1 LKLRIVAY
9 FLIIF
14 LSFARCLHGQ
24 SVIKGSVKV
33 YDSETSS
40 YLFNV
45 ILTDSSNKIL
55 AHTVVDSLRNFYF
68 QSIPNG
74 IIDLRLRFISCYET
88 EIKNIVIK
96 NDTLQ
101 LINIPVFEA
110 DYILEWDGICTKSLI
125 WGLIKYKRKCC
136 GTEKIENSKFP
147 ENNKIFMDCNSSS
160 NDSILFELDPEN
172 KKVEIEFEEIKACS
186 NFFNKFNK

>member
-9 FLIIF
+9 FLIVF
-14 LSFARCLHGQ
+14 LSLARCLHGQ

-45 ILTDSSNKIL
+45 ILTDSSNKEL
-55 AHTVVDSLRNFYF
+55 AHAVVDSLGNFYV

-74 IIDLRLRFISCYET
+74 IFDLRLSFISCYET
-88 EIKNIVIK
+88 EIKNIILK

-101 LINIPVFEA
+101 LLNIPVFEA
-110 DYILEWDGICTKSLI
+110 DFILEWDGICTKSLV
-125 WGLIKYKRKCC
+125 WGLIKYKKRCC

-147 ENNKIFMDCNSSS
+147 EDKKIFMECNSSS
-160 NDSILFELDPEN
+160 NDSILFELDPE
-172 KKVEIEFEEIKACS
+172 KRKVEIEFEKIKACG
-186 NFFNKFNK
+186 KFIN